1 MSVGVYQIQIRIRIL
16 RIFIKI
22 LHIRVSG
29 RAVQVVIIFLDVLP
43 VIALAVGHAEHPL
56 LDYRVLA
63 VPQRQ
68 RKTQPLVIVA
78 ETGEAVLTPV
88 IGARAGLVVAEIVP
102 SVPVRAVVLA
112 NGAPLAFAEVG
123 SPLPPRHSLLPRF
136 IQPLRLGRLGRF
148 AGRRLS
154 HHLLPTKP

>member
-1 MSVGVYQIQIRIRIL
+1 MDHGLVGPSVAYADLYQPIGRCGLCVLHEYVKIAVFVEYAAVDQLEFGIGPSAMSVGVYQIQIRIRIL

-68 RKTQPLVIVA
+68 RKTQP
-78 ETGEAVLTPV
+78 
-88 IGARAGLVVAEIVP
+88 
-102 SVPVRAVVLA
+102 
-112 NGAPLAFAEVG
+112 
-123 SPLPPRHSLLPRF
+123 
-136 IQPLRLGRLGRF
+136 
-148 AGRRLS
+148 
-154 HHLLPTKP
+154 